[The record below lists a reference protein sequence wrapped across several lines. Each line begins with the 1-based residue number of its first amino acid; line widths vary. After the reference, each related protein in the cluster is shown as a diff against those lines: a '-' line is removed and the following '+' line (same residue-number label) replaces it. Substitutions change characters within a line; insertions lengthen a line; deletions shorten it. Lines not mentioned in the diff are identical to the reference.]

1 MGNYGSKNM
10 ISAENELEKKFL
22 NNLQLLSEN
31 ISDLV
36 NKKDFSKVKVLDR
49 ERQIIITSFKHKLSE
64 KSKKSLIKILE
75 QNKDLIDHIENEK
88 SKLRTNYKKV
98 FNIFNAYK

>member
-1 MGNYGSKNM
+1 M

>member
-1 MGNYGSKNM
+1 MGNYGCKTV
-10 ISAENELEKKFL
+10 ISAENELEKQFL
-22 NNLQLLSEN
+22 NNLQLLSES

-36 NKKDFSKVKVLDR
+36 NKRDFSKVILLDR
-49 ERQIIITSFKHKLSE
+49 QRQIIIKSFNHKLSE
-64 KSKKSLIKILE
+64 NSKKSLIKILE
-75 QNKDLIDHIENEK
+75 QNKNLIDQIENEK

>member
-10 ISAENELEKKFL
+10 KSAENELEKKFL